1 MDKSQYLI
9 KMRPESHIVILGG
22 SGGIGSQTA
31 LAIAANSGNDMIVTI
46 GHGRNQTAAEV
57 LKAQLE
63 SWGVKAFTAKI
74 DRSSLASMEE
84 VAELIVNRA
93 GREITGVVDAI
104 GISPNIPFKDL
115 KLEDFDQVMNVNVRG
130 CIASTKVLAE
140 RMKAKNIDGV
150 FSIVTSTNGDNSF
163 SAQSLAYDMS
173 KRSLDNLVVSLA
185 EEYAP
190 FGIRLIGVAPGWV
203 ADPDQSE
210 GMNSTLP
217 VGMIERET
225 GLIYLGRQAQAIEVG
240 KFIAATMMDSHAY
253 ATGVTYKVDGGYPR
267 RNPVRKD

>member
-9 KMRPESHIVILGG
+9 KMRPNNHILVLGG
-22 SGGIGSQTA
+22 SGGIGSEVVRA
-31 LAIAANSGNDMIVTI
+31 LAANGAEIITI
-46 GHGRNQTAAEV
+46 GYRGNQAVAEA
-57 LKAQLE
+57 LQSEIEA
-63 SWGVKAFTAKI
+63 WGVKAFTAKI
-74 DRSSLASMEE
+74 DRSSFTSMEE
-84 VAELIVNRA
+84 AAELIVRQA

-115 KLEDFDQVMNVNVRG
+115 TLEDFDKVINVNVRG
-130 CIASTKVLAE
+130 CVASTKVLAE
-140 RMKAKNIDGV
+140 RMKAKKVDGA
-150 FSIVTSTNGDNSF
+150 FSIITSTNGDNSF

-217 VGMIERET
+217 VGMIEREIA
-225 GLIYLGRQAQAIEVG
+225 LIYLGRQAKAIEVG

-253 ATGVTYKVDGGYPR
+253 VTGTTYKIDGGYPR

>member
-9 KMRPESHIVILGG
+9 KMQPNNHILVLGG
-22 SGGIGSQTA
+22 SGGIGTEVVRA
-31 LAIAANSGNDMIVTI
+31 LAANGAEIITI
-46 GHGRNQTAAEV
+46 GYGGNQAAAES
-57 LKAQLE
+57 LKAE
-63 SWGVKAFTAKI
+63 VEVWGVKVFTAKI
-74 DRSSLASMEE
+74 DRSSLLAMSASTE
-84 VAELIVNRA
+84 AIVVQA

-115 KLEDFDQVMNVNVRG
+115 ALEDFDQVINVNVRG

-140 RMKAKNIDGV
+140 RMKTKKVDGV
-150 FSIVTSTNGDNSF
+150 FSIITSTNGDNSF

-185 EEYAP
+185 EEYAS

-203 ADPDQSE
+203 EDPDQSG

-225 GLIYLGRQAQAIEVG
+225 DFIYLGRQAKAIEVG
-240 KFIAATMMDSHAY
+240 KFIAATMMDSHSY
-253 ATGVTYKVDGGYPR
+253 VTGTTYKIDGGYPR